1 MTPLRALL
9 VKKAMTSARRI
20 LLVSVWCGGMAMM
33 AAGGAEMPPE
43 AAAASPVTVTVTDQD
58 LPQPLKSDAFE
69 GLLTNSPFTRS
80 LGISDS
86 LILTGVAHINNEMVA
101 TLLDTQT
108 MESHVVSKTPNR
120 EGWQLI
126 GIGGDPAQMH
136 TWSAKVQMQGGQITV
151 IRYQKPP
158 PRPARS
164 SGAGGSG
171 AGNRNGSS
179 NGSGGSS
186 GSPRP
191 LNNSELE
198 EAKKAA
204 VNYKEGFTSDGYP
217 RQPPPEIV
225 EKLSR
230 MSVQQREDI
239 NRQMIDI
246 RNRGLGM
253 EERRRIYE
261 NMVDRE
267 SRRGR

>member
-1 MTPLRALL
+1 MTPLSQLL
-9 VKKAMTSARRI
+9 VKKAMTSRRI
-20 LLVSVWCGGMAMM
+20 LLASVLLCGIVMM
-33 AAGGAEMPPE
+33 TAGGAEMPPE
-43 AAAASPVTVTVTDQD
+43 AAPASPATVPDED
-58 LPQPLKSDAFE
+58 LPQPLKSDAFQ
-69 GLLTNSPFTRS
+69 GLLANSPFTRS

-108 MESHVVSKTPNR
+108 MESHVVSKTPSR

-136 TWSAKVQMQGGQITV
+136 TWTAKVQMQGGQITV

-164 SGAGGSG
+164 SGTGGSG
-171 AGNRNGSS
+171 AGNGNGNGSS
-179 NGSGGSS
+179 GGGGGPG

-191 LNNSELE
+191 LNTAEVE

-217 RQPPPEIV
+217 RQPPPEMV

-230 MSVQQREDI
+230 LSVQQREDI
-239 NRQMIDI
+239 NRQMIGI
-246 RNRGLGM
+246 RNQGLGM
-253 EERRRIYE
+253 EERRKIYE
-261 NMVDRE
+261 NMVDRA
-267 SRRGR
+267 SGRR